1 VVFTRRIWS
10 ASRFFSLGLVLI
22 FLISLPGVLTSS
34 EASANPSNLYVTV
47 SGQDVGNCQSTPCA
61 TIAYAVSQAVSGAY
75 ISLGP
80 GTFTANYSNA
90 EGFDLTF
97 DGSFSGT
104 TPTTTV
110 EAQDP
115 TLPVFSVDRGG
126 LNLDNLTI
134 ENPGGTAVE
143 GDYAAGLSVL
153 DSTITNSGTG
163 FMGGGVGGGTLTD
176 STISGNGIGVDEY
189 ANAGITI
196 TGSTIAN
203 NGVGITEVKTENY
216 FSISSSIVSGN
227 NGKDCVLSAGTLLD
241 YGYNLADDNTCGFST
256 VNHSQSGVNP
266 NLFPLGDYGGPTET
280 MPPRSGSPAIDQ
292 IPIGG
297 PGCPGAD
304 QRGVS
309 RPRGPACDIGAV
321 EVAPSQAQTNVSV
334 STSPTASLYGGA
346 VSYQATV
353 TSSSGTPTGAATF
366 ATGSITL
373 CTTDALVN
381 DSGSCLASNAPVGSD
396 TVTGTYSGDSKFAPS
411 SGTSTLTVTGLAPA
425 SLTLTAN
432 PNPVP
437 NGSNSSLIA
446 ATVEDQNGNPIS
458 GEAVRFIS
466 QQGSMSNSSV
476 TTGSQGTAQSTL
488 SLNYTPATVTIDGVT
503 ACVGGVCGTEFV
515 TFNGLAPPGT
525 KAAGGSSGYWMV
537 GSDGG
542 VFAFGNAG
550 YLGSL
555 PGIGVHVNDIVGVVP
570 TSDGKGYWM
579 VGSDG
584 GVFAFGDAGFVGSL
598 PGIGVH
604 VANIVGVVPTSDG
617 KGYWMVGS
625 DGGVFA
631 FGDAGFVGSLP
642 GIGVHV
648 NDIVGV
654 VPTHDGRG
662 YWMVGSDGGVFAFGD
677 AGFLGSLP
685 GIGVH
690 VNNIVGVVPT
700 ANTQGYWMVG
710 KDGGVFAFGDAGYL
724 GSLPGIGVHVSHLVW
739 VVPTNEAPGYWMVGS
754 DGGVFA
760 FGDAGF
766 VGSLP
771 GLGIK
776 VSNIVAVVPR

>member
-1 VVFTRRIWS
+1 
-10 ASRFFSLGLVLI
+10 LGLVLI

-353 TSSSGTPTGAATF
+353 TSSSGTPTGAVTF

-685 GIGVH
+685 GIGMH

-724 GSLPGIGVHVSHLVW
+724 GSLPGIGVHVSNIVG
-739 VVPTNEAPGYWMVGS
+739 VVPTSDAAGYWMVGS